1 MLVGD
6 KTVMGPVVLTVRNL
20 APMLEFYQRRIG
32 LKLLSHAGNTAVL
45 AADGSPLLILKENP
59 QAKPAGRATGLYH
72 FAILLPSR
80 TALATHLRHLMQT
93 GVPLQGAAD
102 HLVSEALYLADPEG
116 NGIEIYRDRPE
127 HQWPRANG
135 QLSMASNPLDFTGLL
150 AEPAPPHETLGPG
163 LPAGTILGH
172 VHLRVSDLAAAEIFY
187 RDILAMDLQLRF
199 GQAAGFLSYQ
209 GYHHHI
215 GINTW
220 ESLGRPP
227 APPGSQGLSHVVITV
242 PDRQL
247 WNRIEAAVKRENI
260 PIERSDSTLALHDP
274 SGNALVLISP

>member
-1 MLVGD
+1 MAVDNKTVLGLVG
-6 KTVMGPVVLTVRNL
+6 LTVRDL
-20 APMLEFYQRRIG
+20 ALMVDFYQRNIG
-32 LKLLSHAGNTAVL
+32 LKLLPSAANTAVL
-45 AADGSPLLILKENP
+45 AVGDRPLLILKENP
-59 QAKPAGRATGLYH
+59 QAKPPGRTTGLYH

-80 TALATHLRHLMQT
+80 AALAMHLRHLIQN
-93 GVPLQGAAD
+93 GVSLQGAAD

-150 AEPAPPHETLGPG
+150 AELGPHEAITPE

-199 GQAAGFLSYQ
+199 GHSAAFLSYH

-227 APPGSQGLSHVVITV
+227 APSGAQGLSQVAITV
-242 PDRQL
+242 PDKQL

-260 PIERSDSTLALHDP
+260 PMVRTDSTLILRDP
-274 SGNALVLISP
+274 SGNALVLTSP